1 MAKANTKKLKV
12 VGGREKEWEM
22 WQYLKA
28 VVEFKRGR
36 LKANEAAERM
46 AFWSGIDSDICFM
59 MLDGLK
65 RESTLQF
72 IKAKPKLKKL
82 PPAFPNKL

>member
-1 MAKANTKKLKV
+1 MAKADTKKLKV

-36 LKANEAAERM
+36 IKATEASHRM
-46 AFWSGIDSDICFM
+46 SYWSGIDPDICFM
-59 MLDGLK
+59 MLDGLR

-72 IKAKPKLKKL
+72 IKAKPKLKKFSSL
-82 PPAFPNKL
+82 FPDKL